1 MIKKALHKMRWNKIA
16 GKLAKNRVA
25 IRGRNL
31 SQEEELALCERIAKK
46 KIEYLKISS
55 DDNVLDIGCSE
66 GYFTRE
72 FARHSSQVW
81 GIDFAPKMIEVA
93 IYKGK
98 GITNVSYKVASIT
111 DLPFKNGFF
120 TKINCFSVIQYLEN
134 FNEVQKAFDE
144 IARVLVRGGIAY
156 IGDVYFD
163 KKELLKII
171 YKQEVRNN
179 LRLARIGYLINL
191 FIFTVFPPILFFSKE
206 ELYQFG
212 ENSGLKTVFCRKT
225 IDEPYED
232 IGMDILFCKL

>member
-1 MIKKALHKMRWNKIA
+1 MRWNKVA

-46 KIEYLKISS
+46 KIEYLKISP
-55 DDNVLDIGCSE
+55 DDTVLDIGCSE

-72 FARHSSQVW
+72 FARHSSQVC

-93 IYKGK
+93 INKGK

-111 DLPFKNGFF
+111 DLPFKNEFF

-144 IARVLVRGGIAY
+144 IARVLVLGGIAY

-171 YKQEVRNN
+171 YKQEAMEN
-179 LRLARIGYLINL
+179 LLLAKIGYLINL
-191 FIFTVFPPILFFSKE
+191 FIFNVSSPILFFTME
-206 ELYQFG
+206 NLQEFG
-212 ENSGLKTVFCRKT
+212 EKAGLRVLYSNKT
-225 IDEPYED
+225 IDEPYEK
-232 IGMDILFCKL
+232 IGIDVLYKKI